1 MATSSQ
7 RRLNPNSVRQFGSG
21 QEAFKIRDLTELQT
35 KSYVGFLQE
44 ELTADKRKNQ
54 GLESVFREIFPI
66 QSYDTTVSLEYLR
79 YELGKPRY
87 TPEEC
92 RQLRLTYGK
101 PLKVYL
107 RLNREQPFE
116 EEVYLGDIPVMLGGG
131 EFIING
137 AERVVVNQLHRS
149 PGVDF
154 VEETEGTGDR
164 RVPSA
169 RIIPDR
175 GSWIEINVTKKDSL
189 SVRIDQSGKFSVM
202 TLLRAMSDKLSTDS
216 DLLKAFYEEKSEK
229 IADGRSAAKLEGKIS
244 CDDVI
249 YPSGHE
255 RAGEIIVEAGHKISK
270 AAAETICTAGVKKVD
285 VIDAPKVPF
294 VLNSLAEDNTS
305 SHEEALLRIYQR
317 LRPGNPPNLEK
328 ARLLFHEK
336 FFDVNRYRLG
346 RVGRFRVNRK
356 LNLGV
361 PEDVMTL
368 RPEDLIASIKYLVD
382 LSGQEGTA
390 QYDDIDHLGNR
401 RLRTI
406 DELACEELRK
416 GFLKLRRTVQERM
429 SLKDAEDM
437 SPRSLVNPKSIS
449 AAIEYFFGRGELSQ
463 VVDQTNPLSQLT
475 HERRL
480 SALGPGGLNR
490 KRAGFE
496 VRDVHISHYG
506 RICPIETP
514 EGTNIGLISSLAIYA
529 AVDEYG
535 FLITPYRV
543 VENGKLTNEVR
554 WLRADQ
560 EADSYIAPAD
570 TETKS
575 GELVAGP
582 GLIARHRADF
592 QIVAPTQVQFMDIAP
607 SQMVGVSA
615 GLIPFLE
622 HDDANRALMGSN
634 MQRQAVPLLIT
645 EPPIVATGLE
655 KEVAQNS
662 AMVVRARRAGKVTF
676 CDATRIEIGAD
687 IYPLKKFQGLNER
700 TCLNQRPIVKLGD
713 KVKEGQIIADGAAT
727 HLGELALG
735 RNVLVG
741 FMSFDGFN
749 YEDAIIISEE
759 LVKNDTYTSIHIEEA
774 DVEIRETKLG
784 REEFTRDIPNV
795 SEKALRNLD
804 ETGIVRV
811 GTYVRPGDILVGK
824 VSPKSKTELTPEEK
838 LLHAIFGRAG
848 EDVKN
853 DSLEVSSGVEGIVIN
868 TQKFSRR
875 MSLTEDERKE
885 FEKELK
891 RIEAEGN
898 QDISNAFTALINE
911 MEAAIGTKLTDAD
924 GTPFAGGQ
932 DPKFVAE
939 QAQTFNLSRLLNR
952 LDSAH
957 HSELRRIH
965 KQSWQHVENALDER
979 DRRTNSMKRGDELRN
994 GVLQMVKVYIATKRV
1009 ISVGDK
1015 MAGRHGNK
1023 GVISKVLPVE
1033 DMPFLPDGTPLQ
1045 ILLNPLGVPSRMNV
1059 GQILETH
1066 LGWAGAK
1073 LGFQA
1078 VTPVFDGA
1086 TESDINDCLEA
1097 AQLPRHGKIR
1107 LFDGR
1112 TGEPMEQE
1120 TTVGYIY
1127 MLKLHHLV
1135 DDKVHA
1141 RSTGPYSLITQQPL
1155 GGKARFGGQRFGEM
1169 EVWALEAY
1177 GAAYI
1182 LQELLTVK
1190 SDDVEGRTKIY
1201 ESMVKGENT
1210 LEAGTPASFDVLTN
1224 EIRGLALNMRL
1235 EKRRL

>member
-1 MATSSQ
+1 M
-7 RRLNPNSVRQFGSG
+7 P
-21 QEAFKIRDLTELQT
+21 DLTVIQT
-35 KSYVGFLQE
+35 ASYAAFLQDDLPAE
-44 ELTADKRKNQ
+44 KRKDQ
-54 GLESVFREIFPI
+54 GLEGVLKEIFPI
-66 QSYDTTVSLEYLR
+66 ESYDKTIKLDYLR
-79 YELGKPRY
+79 YDLGKPRY

-92 RQLRLTYGK
+92 RQLRLTYGR
-101 PLKVYL
+101 PFRIWL
-107 RLNREQPFE
+107 RLNKEQPIE
-116 EEVYLGDIPVMLGGG
+116 EEVYLGDIPIMLGGG

-137 AERVVVNQLHRS
+137 AERVVVSQLHRS

-154 VEETEGTGDR
+154 VMEQDGTSDR
-164 RVPSA
+164 KLPSC
-169 RIIPDR
+169 RIIPER
-175 GSWIEINVTKKDSL
+175 GSWIEVNVTKREAL
-189 SVRIDQSGKFSVM
+189 SIRIDQSGKFSAL
-202 TLLRAMSDKLSTDS
+202 TLLRAMSPKYSTDS
-216 DLLKAFYEEKSEK
+216 DLIRAFYPPTIEK
-229 IADGRSAAKLEGKIS
+229 ITDGRSVVKIEGKIAV
-244 CDDVI
+244 DDVC
-249 YPSGHE
+249 YPSGSD
-255 RAGEIIVEAGHKISK
+255 RAGEIIVEAGHKITK
-270 AAAETICTAGVKKVD
+270 NAAETICTSGVTKVE
-285 VIDAPKVPF
+285 VIPVPKVPVIF
-294 VLNSLAEDNTS
+294 NSLAEDTTS

-317 LRPGNPPNLEK
+317 LRPGNPPQLEK
-328 ARLLFHEK
+328 AKTLFAEK

-356 LNLGV
+356 LKL
-361 PEDVMTL
+361 ETSDKEMTL
-368 RPEDLIASIKYLVD
+368 NPEDLIASIAYLLD
-382 LSGQEGTA
+382 LMGGTGDA
-390 QYDDIDHLGNR
+390 HIDDIDHLGNR

-406 DELACEELRK
+406 DELASDELRK

-429 SLKDAEDM
+429 SLKDVEDM
-437 SPRSLVNPKSIS
+437 TPRSLVNPKSIS

-529 AVDEYG
+529 GVDEYG
-535 FLITPYRV
+535 FLVAPYRKV
-543 VENGKLTNEVR
+543 NKGKLTEEVV
-554 WLRADQ
+554 WLRADE
-560 EADSYIAPAD
+560 EADAYVAPAD
-570 TETKS
+570 TAVQDGKIVQS
-575 GELVAGP
+575 AS
-582 GLIARHRADF
+582 LIARHRSDF
-592 QIVAPTQVQFMDIAP
+592 EIVLPDQVQFIDVAP

-634 MQRQAVPLLIT
+634 MQRQAVPLLVT
-645 EPPIVATGLE
+645 EPPIVATGME
-655 KEVAQNS
+655 KDVARNS
-662 AMVVRARRAGKVTF
+662 SMVVRAKRAGKVTY
-676 CDATRIEIGAD
+676 CDATRIEIGSD
-687 IYPLKKFQGLNER
+687 IYHLKKYQGLNER
-700 TCLNQRPIVKLGD
+700 TCLNQKPIIKLGD
-713 KVKEGQIIADGAAT
+713 KVEKNQVLADGAAT
-727 HLGELALG
+727 YNGELALG

-741 FMSFDGFN
+741 FMSFDGYNF
-749 YEDAIIISEE
+749 EDAIIISQE
-759 LVKNDTYTSIHIEEA
+759 LVQNDTYTSIHIEEF

-804 ETGIVRV
+804 ENGIVRI
-811 GTYVRPGDILVGK
+811 GTFVKPGDILVGK

-853 DSLEVSSGVEGIVIN
+853 DSLEVPSGIEGIVID

-875 MSLTEDERKE
+875 MSLSEDERKK

-891 RIEAEGN
+891 DAETEGN
-898 QDISNAFTALINE
+898 KWIAQAFGTLVE
-911 MEAAIGTKLTDAD
+911 ELEAVVGKTLTDEE
-924 GTPFAGGQ
+924 GTPLVKDQ
-932 DPKFVAE
+932 DPKFVSERAANFQLLKITSKLRSDDKIAE
-939 QAQTFNLSRLLNR
+939 AEKVYKQHWPNV
-952 LDSAH
+952 
-957 HSELRRIH
+957 ELAID
-965 KQSWQHVENALDER
+965 NR
-979 DRRTNSMKRGDELRN
+979 DRKLNSMKRGDELRS
-994 GVLQMVKVYIATKRV
+994 GVLQMVKVYISTKRV

-1023 GVISKVLPVE
+1023 GVIAKILPIE
-1033 DMPFLPDGTPLQ
+1033 DMPFLPDGTSVQ
-1045 ILLNPLGVPSRMNV
+1045 IMLNPLGVPSRMNV

-1066 LGWAGAK
+1066 LGWAGAA

-1086 TESDINDCLEA
+1086 TEGDINDCLEA
-1097 AQLPRHGKIR
+1097 AGLPRHGKQR

-1112 TGEPMEQE
+1112 TGEALQQE
-1120 TTVGYIY
+1120 TTVGYLY

-1210 LEAGTPASFDVLTN
+1210 LEAGTPASFEVLTN
-1224 EIRGLALNMRL
+1224 EIRGLALNMQL
-1235 EKRRL
+1235 EKRRV